1 MIVKQKKHLTKK
13 DIGQKQK
20 LKMIVK
26 QKKHLTLCLLPP
38 KPRASPLL
46 IVIKINNKIINYQL
60 IINMINMIL

>member
-38 KPRASPLL
+38 KPLASPLL
-46 IVIKINNKIINYQL
+46 IVIEIVAKY
-60 IINMINMIL
+60 